1 MPKLLKPK
9 QAADE
14 IGRSVRYI
22 YYLEER
28 GELEM
33 VRDGRAASVVAESL
47 DAYVER
53 LRKRAEQAAKA
64 KQAAKAAAHAQAGA
78 NERDEIAADAAQ

>member
-9 QAADE
+9 RAADE
-14 IGRSVRYI
+14 IGRSIRYI

-28 GELEM
+28 GEIEM

-53 LRKRAEQAAKA
+53 LR
-64 KQAAKAAAHAQAGA
+64 AKAAAARSNAKEDEHAQA
-78 NERDEIAADAAQ
+78 